1 MKIIATQV
9 FLRGRVRLAPGD
21 GYELSDQHG
30 WQLIGF
36 NAARLAAPD
45 ENVTYILL
53 TDAELGS
60 DAPAPAAENVT
71 LTVQDVS
78 IGVNSPKLEL

>member
-1 MKIIATQV
+1 MKIIATQE
-9 FLRGRVRLAPGD
+9 FLRGRVRLAPGN

-45 ENVTYILL
+45 ENVAYILL
-53 TDAELGS
+53 TDAELGG
-60 DAPAPAAENVT
+60 DAPLPAAENVT
-71 LTVQDVS
+71 LDVQDLS
-78 IGVNSPKLEL
+78 FGLAATKLEL

>member
-1 MKIIATQV
+1 MKIIATQD
-9 FLRGRVRLAPGD
+9 FLRGRVRLAPGE
-21 GYELSDQHG
+21 GYELSDRHG

-36 NAARLAAPD
+36 NAAREATAD
-45 ENVTYILL
+45 DAVTYSLL

-78 IGVNSPKLEL
+78 IGVNSPKMEL

>member
-1 MKIIATQV
+1 MKIIATQE
-9 FLRGRVRLAPGD
+9 FLRGRVRLLPGA
-21 GYELSDQHG
+21 GYELSDRHG

-36 NAARLAAPD
+36 NAAREATAD
-45 ENVTYILL
+45 DGVSYELL
-53 TDAELGS
+53 TDADLGS

-78 IGVNSPKLEL
+78 IGVNSPKLEI